1 MAEIIS
7 MKETMEKITA
17 QEQETERKA
26 IGLSDLTAVHM
37 LACST
42 AAERSI
48 ASIEDG
54 RDLLKDIIVRAGT
67 MLTDAGISARF
78 DLTTA
83 AADLFGQPIEYIAG
97 ELIDAASTPFLY
109 GKDGDMEYLIQIT
122 MPDKEDKDEDEVP
135 DEYSGELSYYVLLF
149 RLDGNAGAYHVF
161 TDDGWKPCD
170 RSFICLN

>member
-17 QEQETERKA
+17 QEQETERRA
-26 IGLSDLTAVHM
+26 ISFSDLTAVHM

-42 AAERSI
+42 AAERNI

-54 RDLLKDIIVRAGT
+54 RDLLKNIIMRAGT
-67 MLTDAGISARF
+67 ILTDAGIGARF

-97 ELIDAASTPFLY
+97 ELIDEENTPFLY
-109 GKDGDMEYLIQIT
+109 GKDGDMEYLIQIS
-122 MPDKEDKDEDEVP
+122 MPDGEDENAAL
-135 DEYSGELSYYVLLF
+135 DEHTGELSYYVLLF
-149 RLDGNAGAYHVF
+149 RLNEKAGDYHVF
-161 TDDGWKPCD
+161 TDDGWKPCS
-170 RSFICLN
+170 RSFICLD